1 MNLECKVKSAV
12 SKAGV
17 EYIYISILIG
27 EYEIKY
33 FPTNAEKELIK
44 LSIQNRKENR

>member
-17 EYIYISILIG
+17 EYIYISIMLG

-33 FPTNAEKELIK
+33 FPSNAEKELIK
-44 LSIQNRKENR
+44 LSLQSKKA